1 MAKVS
6 HFEEDKTIKVSG
18 ISEFAKDVLT
28 KHFQSESIF
37 VPACDVN
44 KVALKTEITYSS
56 SLQRIKV
63 NIFDTDI
70 YMNKVFCS
78 RM

>member
-1 MAKVS
+1 MGKVS
-6 HFEEDKTIKVSG
+6 HFEEDRTIKVSG

-44 KVALKTEITYSS
+44 KVALKTEITF
-56 SLQRIKV
+56 SLNLEDQGEYLTQTSI
-63 NIFDTDI
+63 
-70 YMNKVFCS
+70 
-78 RM
+78 